1 MPIPTRIRICILTH
15 VLHMLENQK
24 LLFYLNSQQ
33 CQFYVYCQR
42 QRCDNFYCLQ
52 LAGQSVLVGRVDCD
66 SHPSLGTRFHITK
79 YPTLKYVQNGQ
90 LGKKEYRGQRSAQA
104 FLEFVQEQIK
114 NPVQEIR
121 HAVATVLA
129 LFYEIEMP
137 GITFVNLLF
146 MSFISYLYEICLGIV
161 S

>member
-1 MPIPTRIRICILTH
+1 MNL
-15 VLHMLENQK
+15 V
-24 LLFYLNSQQ
+24 
-33 CQFYVYCQR
+33 V
-42 QRCDNFYCLQ
+42 Q
-52 LAGQSVLVGRVDCD
+52 LSGQSVLVGRVDCD

-121 HAVATVLA
+121 DVC
-129 LFYEIEMP
+129 
-137 GITFVNLLF
+137 G
-146 MSFISYLYEICLGIV
+146 SYMHL
-161 S
+161 

>member
-1 MPIPTRIRICILTH
+1 MIKNANKKKFVDLIIP
-15 VLHMLENQK
+15 
-24 LLFYLNSQQ
+24 
-33 CQFYVYCQR
+33 
-42 QRCDNFYCLQ
+42 CLQ

-121 HAVATVLA
+121 HVVIYVSESFL
-129 LFYEIEMP
+129 P
-137 GITFVNLLF
+137 TFCLL
-146 MSFISYLYEICLGIV
+146 
-161 S
+161 

>member
-1 MPIPTRIRICILTH
+1 
-15 VLHMLENQK
+15 
-24 LLFYLNSQQ
+24 
-33 CQFYVYCQR
+33 
-42 QRCDNFYCLQ
+42 LQ

-121 HAVATVLA
+121 HVWWRQL
-129 LFYEIEMP
+129 LLFFYEIEMP
-137 GITFVNLLF
+137 ELLF
-146 MSFISYLYEICLGIV
+146 SAFCL
-161 S
+161 

>member
-1 MPIPTRIRICILTH
+1 
-15 VLHMLENQK
+15 
-24 LLFYLNSQQ
+24 
-33 CQFYVYCQR
+33 
-42 QRCDNFYCLQ
+42 
-52 LAGQSVLVGRVDCD
+52 VLVGRVDCD

-121 HAVATVLA
+121 HMVATVLA
-129 LFYEIEMP
+129 LFFLRLKQCC
-137 GITFVNLLF
+137 GTGTGTGTVGAVTF
-146 MSFISYLYEICLGIV
+146 
-161 S
+161 